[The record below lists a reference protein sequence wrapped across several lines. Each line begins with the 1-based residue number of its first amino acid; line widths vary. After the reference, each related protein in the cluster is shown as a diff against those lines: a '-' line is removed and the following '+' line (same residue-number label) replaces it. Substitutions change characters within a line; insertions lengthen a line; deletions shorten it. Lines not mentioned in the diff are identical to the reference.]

1 VGVRCYSASLK
12 EAAGTTD
19 PELALRV
26 RNHKLALV
34 EERRLI
40 PTRKFESITIGEI
53 LDFWWER
60 HGKHRNSKFEY
71 LLFRLDSFRPMKAR
85 NLSPEM
91 VQDFLDEL
99 VEFEKLSPS
108 SANHYRTILNSAFN
122 FAVRWKK
129 YDDNPVAPI
138 PQLPE
143 REPRDR
149 FVEVSELA
157 ALIEQCQKENDLE
170 LQAFI
175 VLAACTGM
183 RKGEIMPR
191 KWSEVAIDDE
201 FPYIYTAKTKNG
213 RSKRL
218 PLPGLAVYALRQVP
232 SYGKHE
238 YLFPAKPNVR
248 FKDVEK
254 FSKPHAWDFGKR
266 FRRICDLAGVHDLR
280 IHDLRHFATTMLF
293 IEGVADAIIRKMTG
307 HRSEELERYKHLSP
321 AFKQLT
327 VELIAGRLSRHVS
340 TFLSP
345 SPKNTK
351 GRSEERPEVP
361 HLRGFSGGADGTRTR
376 DLRRDRPKILRRL
389 SITYLCSQQLG
400 ATQDDTKY
408 RETSC
413 VGDSPSNHF

>member
-1 VGVRCYSASLK
+1 MKLPKGVFQRNKSSPQLWISYMNEEGKRVK
-12 EAAGTTD
+12 EAAHTTD
-19 PELALRV
+19 PQLAERLRNQ
-26 RNHKLALV
+26 RLAKV
-34 EERRLI
+34 DEHRLI
-40 PTRKFESITIGEI
+40 PTRKFESIAVGEI

-60 HGKHRNSKFEY
+60 HAKHRNNKFEY
-71 LLFRLDSFRPMKAR
+71 LLFRLDRFKPVKAR

-91 VQDFLDEL
+91 VQNFLDEL
-99 VEFEKLSPS
+99 LEVEKLSPS

-122 FAVRWKK
+122 FAIRWKK

-138 PQLPE
+138 PQFPE

-191 KWSEVAIDDE
+191 KWSEVAVDDD

-213 RSKRL
+213 RPKRL
-218 PLPGLAVYALRQVP
+218 PLPGLAVYALRQLP

-254 FSKPHAWDFGKR
+254 FSRPHAWDLGKR
-266 FRRICDLAGVHDLR
+266 FRRICTLAKVTDLR

-321 AFKQLT
+321 AFKQQT
-327 VELIAGRLSRHVS
+327 VELIAGQLSRHLS
-340 TFLSP
+340 TNLSP
-345 SPKNTK
+345 RPKIVTPAKKRRAQLPPLVDVN
-351 GRSEERPEVP
+351 
-361 HLRGFSGGADGTRTR
+361 GGADGTRTR
-376 DLRRDRPKILRRL
+376 DLRRDRP
-389 SITYLCSQQLG
+389 
-400 ATQDDTKY
+400 A
-408 RETSC
+408 
-413 VGDSPSNHF
+413 F